1 MKEPE
6 LLKLARE
13 QFAEADEADSTVRT
27 EAQEDLRI
35 YDGSGIWP
43 DRLRMSREGDPKGA
57 RPCLVV
63 SDLASR
69 VHQITNDF
77 RQNRPGI
84 KVRPVDDKADKDTAE
99 VFNGIIRHIEEQSM
113 ADIAY
118 ETANFYQVVTGVGF
132 FRIVEQ
138 VYEGKSELCIKQI
151 ADPSSVR
158 LDPFAACPVGSD
170 ARYAFVTELIPRK
183 DFEREYP
190 NVDLTGWEDGGDD
203 QWVQEDAV
211 RVAEW
216 FRLEE
221 RSSNRITKDDGEEV
235 SEEEYWEEA
244 KTKGAKPGT
253 RSTRMDERTVCV
265 WRKLVGNKILK
276 TVELPIRWIPVFRM
290 AGESYVLDGRRVFKG
305 IVRDSRD
312 SVRMVSYNFSSYVEA
327 VALQPKAPFV
337 GAAGQFD
344 GLEDQWAAANSENL
358 AYLEYNPVDVNGQQA
373 PAPQRSQPPLA
384 AQGLIQGLVL
394 AKDALKDTSG
404 MGAASL
410 GQKGNETSG
419 KAILAR
425 QREGDV
431 GTFHLLDNASKAI
444 RHAGRVLVEWT
455 PKTYDE
461 VTVARILGEDGQ
473 ADTAYIDPK
482 QPQAMRKV
490 QTQQGIKTI
499 YNIGVGRY
507 DVVASVGPSFTTK
520 RLEMVDT
527 MNQLFQSFPQAFQV
541 LGDIYL
547 SSQDMPGAEKM
558 ARRLKAMLP
567 PQAAAADDD
576 GENQMPPEATAQIQQ
591 LQQQLQEGKSIV
603 QELDAENQQLKA
615 KLEAKDVEVQAKL
628 YATDVDLQKTQ
639 IQSRTQLAIA
649 SQNNE
654 TKAAIAG
661 LQQMAQ
667 QMQIQMQRQQYVID
681 TLLSMGQQQSAEVQ
695 QEHQRTMDMRNADR
709 TDQDMQFNQQMA
721 MQPPAPETPP
731 AGG

>member
-1 MKEPE
+1 MKESE

-43 DRLRMSREGDPKGA
+43 DRLRMAREGDPKGA

-84 KVRPVDDKADKDTAE
+84 KVRPVDDKADVDTAE
-99 VFNGIIRHIEEQSM
+99 VFNGVIRHTEEQSM

-118 ETANFYQVVTGVGF
+118 ETANFYQVVTGLGY
-132 FRIVEQ
+132 FRIVEK
-138 VYEGKSELCIKQI
+138 VYEGKPELCVKQI

-158 LDPFAACPVGSD
+158 MDPFAACPVGSD

-244 KTKGAKPGT
+244 KTKGVKPGT

-276 TVELPIRWIPVFRM
+276 TVELPIRWVPVFRM

-337 GAAGQFD
+337 GAVGQFD

-373 PAPQRSQPPLA
+373 PAPKREQPAMA

-444 RHAGRVLVEWT
+444 RHAGRVLVEWI

-473 ADTAYIDPK
+473 ADTAYIDPTQK
-482 QPQAMRKV
+482 EAMRKV
-490 QTQQGIKTI
+490 QTAQGIKTI

-591 LQQQLQEGKSIV
+591 LQQQLQEGASIV
-603 QELDAENQQLKA
+603 QDLDAENQKLRAQ
-615 KLEAKDVEVQAKL
+615 LEAKDVEVKAKL

-681 TLLSMGQQQSAEVQ
+681 TLLSMGQQQSAEAQ
-695 QEHQRTMDMRNADR
+695 QEHQRAMDMRNADR

-721 MQPPAPETPP
+721 MQPPAPTEG
-731 AGG
+731 A